1 MTRIIESVRAITAPT
16 LTEVDSNRVE
26 PMMPVAFTPAILV
39 TCPYAAG
46 GLAAGGVTVAAY
58 EAGRAAG
65 AGK

>member
-1 MTRIIESVRAITAPT
+1 MSRIIDSVRATTAPT
-16 LTEVDSNRVE
+16 LAEAAGDRVR